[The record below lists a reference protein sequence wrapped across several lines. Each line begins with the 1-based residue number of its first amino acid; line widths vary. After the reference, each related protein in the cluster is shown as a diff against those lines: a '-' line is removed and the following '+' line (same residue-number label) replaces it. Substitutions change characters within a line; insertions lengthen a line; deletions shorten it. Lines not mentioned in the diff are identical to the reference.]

1 MWKISL
7 TQNYNLFFFEDFDI
21 NFFIS
26 LIEISRISDIL
37 SENWKTQHKTLVL
50 VFHMISIYSEAEK
63 MEGKEE
69 EEWNEENEEKKVT
82 NKQGQDGIIVC
93 LD

>member
-1 MWKISL
+1 
-7 TQNYNLFFFEDFDI
+7 
-21 NFFIS
+21 
-26 LIEISRISDIL
+26 
-37 SENWKTQHKTLVL
+37 
-50 VFHMISIYSEAEK
+50 MISIYSEAEK